1 MVRGHTT
8 VKVWA
13 LLHNEV
19 LFYQDVLGAQKAF
32 VKRTVYLEFGDR
44 SVIGN
49 SLVGLTLGLR
59 KLELASMCVLRYF
72 RSFILTEKKK
82 ENLWT
87 VGMENGACKQ
97 LW

>member
-1 MVRGHTT
+1 M
-8 VKVWA
+8 KVWA

-19 LFYQDVLGAQKAF
+19 LFYQVILGAQKAF

>member
-1 MVRGHTT
+1 ME
-8 VKVWA
+8 VWA

-19 LFYQDVLGAQKAF
+19 LFCQDVSGAQKAS

-44 SVIGN
+44 SVTRN

-72 RSFILTEKKK
+72 RSFILTEK
-82 ENLWT
+82 EREPLDS
-87 VGMENGACKQ
+87 GNGEW
-97 LW
+97 LM